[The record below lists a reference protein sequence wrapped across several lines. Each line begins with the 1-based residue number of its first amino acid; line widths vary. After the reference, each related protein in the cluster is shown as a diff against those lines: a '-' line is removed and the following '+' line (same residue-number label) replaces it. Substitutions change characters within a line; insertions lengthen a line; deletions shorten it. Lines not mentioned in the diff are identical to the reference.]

1 MLEDLHWADEATL
14 DVLRL
19 IGRRVE
25 AVPALLLAT
34 YRDEALDHADPLRI
48 VLGELATGYAI
59 DRLALTPL
67 SLAAVARLAEPHG
80 IDAEEL
86 FRKTAGNPFFVTE
99 ALAAGTDEVP
109 HVVLDAVLARV
120 ARVSPAARTV
130 LEAVAVVRP
139 HAELWLL
146 DALVGDAVEY
156 LDECLASG
164 ILVREAGAV
173 AFRHEIARLAV
184 EESLRASRTV
194 ALHRSALSAL
204 AAPPG
209 GAPDLARLSHHA
221 EAAGDAEAVLRFAP
235 AAAARA
241 GLLGAHREA
250 AAQYGRAL
258 RFAGNVRP
266 EDRAALLVARADECF
281 MTYQFHEALEARRRA
296 LDCYREVGDVR
307 KEGDTVRSLAL
318 LLWHIGSTVEADA
331 AAREA
336 VALLE
341 RLPPGRELASAY
353 AVLSQLRLNAEDFE
367 TAAAWGT
374 RAIELARRL
383 DDIGAMVRARITLA
397 TAAWLGGAA
406 QSQEEL
412 EEILEL
418 TRHERLD
425 EQAGRAFANLAW
437 VATRLRLHALADR
450 HVEAGLRYLGDRGL
464 ALWCAVSPG
473 DARTLPARSGALGR
487 GRRHGHARPRRQPC
501 GLFARPPARARRA
514 RSGAGAP
521 RRGRRVAGARR
532 GARARGTDR

>member
-1 MLEDLHWADEATL
+1 MQAAAGGASEGTSGLLERSRQLAALGEALDGVRSTSRGRLVFIAGEAGVGKTALVRRFCKDRHGSARILSGACDALFTPRPLGPLLDIAEATGGELEELCGRGARPYQLAAALMRELGTCAPTILVLEDLHWADEATL

-19 IGRRVE
+19 IARRVE

-86 FRKTAGNPFFVTE
+86 YRKTAGNPFFVTE
-99 ALAAGTDEVP
+99 VLAAGTDEVP

-146 DALVGDAVEY
+146 EALVGDAVED

-164 ILVREAGAV
+164 ILVRGAGAV

-184 EESLRASRTV
+184 EESLPPSRTV
-194 ALHRSALSAL
+194 ALHRSALAAL

-241 GLLGAHREA
+241 ACW
-250 AAQYGRAL
+250 GRI
-258 RFAGNVRP
+258 
-266 EDRAALLVARADECF
+266 AR
-281 MTYQFHEALEARRRA
+281 QRRSM
-296 LDCYREVGDVR
+296 G
-307 KEGDTVRSLAL
+307 
-318 LLWHIGSTVEADA
+318 
-331 AAREA
+331 
-336 VALLE
+336 
-341 RLPPGRELASAY
+341 GRCASP
-353 AVLSQLRLNAEDFE
+353 
-367 TAAAWGT
+367 
-374 RAIELARRL
+374 
-383 DDIGAMVRARITLA
+383 A
-397 TAAWLGGAA
+397 T
-406 QSQEEL
+406 
-412 EEILEL
+412 
-418 TRHERLD
+418 
-425 EQAGRAFANLAW
+425 
-437 VATRLRLHALADR
+437 
-450 HVEAGLRYLGDRGL
+450 
-464 ALWCAVSPG
+464 C
-473 DARTLPARSGALGR
+473 
-487 GRRHGHARPRRQPC
+487 GRRI
-501 GLFARPPARARRA
+501 
-514 RSGAGAP
+514 
-521 RRGRRVAGARR
+521 GRRCLWRVPTSAS
-532 GARARGTDR
+532 